1 MKILYIDTTNSGIS
15 GDMFLA
21 ALLSLV
27 PDPESILNE
36 LKRLKDFIPDVSK
49 LNIELID
56 TLISGVKINKLNLN
70 IKESKQHRT
79 ADVLLNSLRKF
90 SDELNLSN
98 KAKDYAHNV
107 LNTLLR
113 AEAKVHGDTMSNLH
127 LHELG
132 SVDTLIDILGVTKA
146 LDVLGAFSKNF
157 KIISS
162 KIPLGNGR
170 VKTAHGF
177 LPVPAPATS
186 KILEGSNLIVYNGP
200 IEGELV
206 TPTGAALLTNLNPE
220 MISYEMTLEKLVYS
234 TGQKKFDNFL
244 NILRLFYGKHEEIE
258 DLKKKYYLQK
268 YFEPISV
275 LETDVDDVSG
285 EVLGNFINN
294 LEKED
299 IFDVQIIPS
308 ITKKNRPGHVIKVLC
323 HPKNQYEIITK
334 IIEEL
339 GTLGVRFTTIN
350 RVCVEREIKSQKIEI
365 EGRFFDVQYKISYLD
380 SETDRKIVNIKPE
393 YEAIK
398 NISEETG
405 LTVKEILFIAREKIN
420 QMFNDFKNS

>member
-79 ADVLLNSLRKF
+79 ADVLSNSLRKF

-157 KIISS
+157 KIISC
-162 KIPLGNGR
+162 
-170 VKTAHGF
+170 
-177 LPVPAPATS
+177 
-186 KILEGSNLIVYNGP
+186 
-200 IEGELV
+200 
-206 TPTGAALLTNLNPE
+206 
-220 MISYEMTLEKLVYS
+220 
-234 TGQKKFDNFL
+234 
-244 NILRLFYGKHEEIE
+244 
-258 DLKKKYYLQK
+258 
-268 YFEPISV
+268 
-275 LETDVDDVSG
+275 
-285 EVLGNFINN
+285 NN
-294 LEKED
+294 
-299 IFDVQIIPS
+299 
-308 ITKKNRPGHVIKVLC
+308 
-323 HPKNQYEIITK
+323 
-334 IIEEL
+334 
-339 GTLGVRFTTIN
+339 
-350 RVCVEREIKSQKIEI
+350 
-365 EGRFFDVQYKISYLD
+365 
-380 SETDRKIVNIKPE
+380 
-393 YEAIK
+393 
-398 NISEETG
+398 
-405 LTVKEILFIAREKIN
+405 
-420 QMFNDFKNS
+420 